1 VSWSCQNFAQ
11 ESAGVTGRARGNFL
25 GRTVRDNVTSFVPG
39 FRAEVNNPIGAFDNV
54 EVVLDD
60 QHRMT
65 GIDETL
71 KSFQQNADVVKVQA
85 GGRFVEEE

>member
-1 VSWSCQNFAQ
+1 MRDD
-11 ESAGVTGRARGNFL
+11 VTAF
-25 GRTVRDNVTSFVPG
+25 VASFGPQ
-39 FRAEVNNPIGAFDNV
+39 VNDPIGALDHV

-65 GIDETL
+65 GIDEAL
-71 KSFQQNADVVKVQA
+71 KGFQQNADVVKVQA

>member
-1 VSWSCQNFAQ
+1 M
-11 ESAGVTGRARGNFL
+11 TGRARRHVL
-25 GRTVRDNVTSFVPG
+25 GRTARDNVTAFVPG
-39 FRAEVNNPIGAFDNV
+39 FRAEVNDPISALDDL

-71 KSFQQNADVVKVQA
+71 KSLQQNADVVKVQA

>member
-1 VSWSCQNFAQ
+1 M
-11 ESAGVTGRARGNFL
+11 
-25 GRTVRDNVTSFVPG
+25 RDNVTSFVPG
-39 FRAEVNNPIGAFDNV
+39 FRAEVNDPISALDDL

-71 KSFQQNADVVKVQA
+71 KSLQQNADVVKVQA
-85 GGRFVEEE
+85 GGRFVEEK